1 MKTHHPI
8 ALSMLAGTLL
18 GAISV
23 GGLYAQVKT
32 PGAYVVIDISE
43 IKDPDLF
50 KTLIPKAGP
59 SMAPFGA
66 YNVIRTEKIEPLEGT
81 PPKRF
86 VVIAFDN
93 AAKAKEWDASAATKE
108 VAAIRQKSTTSRA
121 FIVDGAVT
129 N

>member
-1 MKTHHPI
+1 MKTRYTV
-8 ALSMLAGTLL
+8 ALAMAAGAAL

-23 GGLYAQVKT
+23 GGLYAQGKT

-43 IKDPDLF
+43 IKNPDLF

-59 SMAPFGA
+59 SMAPYGA
-66 YNVIRTEKIEPLEGT
+66 YNVIRTEKIEALEGT

-86 VVIAFDN
+86 VVIAFDS
-93 AAKAKEWDASAATKE
+93 AAKAKEWNASAATKE
-108 VAAIRQKSTTSRA
+108 IIAIRQKSTTSRA
-121 FIVDGAVT
+121 FIVDGSV

>member
-1 MKTHHPI
+1 M
-8 ALSMLAGTLL
+8 
-18 GAISV
+18 
-23 GGLYAQVKT
+23 YAQGKT

-43 IKDPDLF
+43 IKDAGLF

-86 VVIAFDN
+86 IVIAFDS

-108 VAAIRQKSTTSRA
+108 ITAIRQRSTTSRA
-121 FIVDGAVT
+121 FIVDG
-129 N
+129 NPN

>member
-1 MKTHHPI
+1 MRTKYTV
-8 ALSMLAGTLL
+8 ALSTLAGVAI

-23 GGLYAQVKT
+23 GGLYAQGKT

-43 IKDPDLF
+43 IKDVDLF

-66 YNVIRTEKIEPLEGT
+66 YNVIRTDKIEPLEGT

-86 VVIAFDN
+86 VVIAFDS
-93 AAKAKEWDASAATKE
+93 AAKAKEWDASTLTKE
-108 VAAIRQKSTTSRA
+108 VTASRQKSTTSRA
-121 FIVDGAVT
+121 FIVDGSV

>member
-1 MKTHHPI
+1 MKTRYTVTL
-8 ALSMLAGTLL
+8 ALLAGAAL
-18 GAISV
+18 GAVSV
-23 GGLYAQVKT
+23 NGLYAQGKT

-50 KTLIPKAGP
+50 KTLIPKANP

-66 YNVIRTEKIEPLEGT
+66 YNVIRTEKIEALEGT

-86 VVIAFDN
+86 VVIAFSSADD
-93 AAKAKEWDASAATKE
+93 AKKWDASALTKE
-108 VAAIRQKSTTSRA
+108 VTAIREKSSTSRA
-121 FIVDGAVT
+121 FIVDGAV